1 MDKKKLIEKM
11 SAELRM
17 GGMSSV
23 DARRAAE
30 IAAEQGYRKERYSEW
45 VKDTTYEGRVKDVYR
60 CKSCDHYEAVKKG
73 DKKIKYLRFCPAC
86 GAMMLKYGEKPDVE
100 S

>member
-30 IAAEQGYRKERYSEW
+30 IAAEQGATRARAERYR
-45 VKDTTYEGRVKDVYR
+45 G
-60 CKSCDHYEAVKKG
+60 
-73 DKKIKYLRFCPAC
+73 
-86 GAMMLKYGEKPDVE
+86 
-100 S
+100 